1 MKSCVYQRKEVRP
14 VSSLKIRFSGDKECR
29 DKQAEE
35 LMKKS
40 SRAALKKVAPDWH
53 CSVDITLT
61 NDEGICQINGEYRD
75 KPVPTDI
82 LSFPLLDMVNGEYE
96 GDLEMEVDPDT
107 GLVPLGDMIL
117 SVERARTQ
125 AEEYGHS
132 FDRECAYLTVHSMLH
147 LLGYDHEREEE
158 DRRLMRN
165 LEEEIMQELGLLRET
180 GENL

>member
-1 MKSCVYQRKEVRP
+1 
-14 VSSLKIRFSGDKECR
+14 
-29 DKQAEE
+29 
-35 LMKKS
+35 
-40 SRAALKKVAPDWH
+40 
-53 CSVDITLT
+53 
-61 NDEGICQINGEYRD
+61 
-75 KPVPTDI
+75 
-82 LSFPLLDMVNGEYE
+82 MVNGEYE

-117 SVERARTQ
+117 SVERARAQ

>member
-1 MKSCVYQRKEVRP
+1 M
-14 VSSLKIRFSGDKECR
+14 SSLKIRFSGDKECR
-29 DKQAEE
+29 DKEAEE

-96 GDLEMEVDPDT
+96 GDLEWKWTRIPAWC
-107 GLVPLGDMIL
+107 LW
-117 SVERARTQ
+117 
-125 AEEYGHS
+125 
-132 FDRECAYLTVHSMLH
+132 
-147 LLGYDHEREEE
+147 
-158 DRRLMRN
+158 
-165 LEEEIMQELGLLRET
+165 EI
-180 GENL
+180 